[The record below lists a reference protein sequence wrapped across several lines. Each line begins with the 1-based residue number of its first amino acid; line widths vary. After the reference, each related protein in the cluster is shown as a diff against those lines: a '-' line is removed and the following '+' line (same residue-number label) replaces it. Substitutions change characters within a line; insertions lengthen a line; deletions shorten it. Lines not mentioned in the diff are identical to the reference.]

1 MYRYFPSCNFNIAS
15 PKSSKAL
22 RMFLKERMPVAGC
35 CRFDKTVFEKND
47 KAIIVCQACRDI
59 LSDKVDIV
67 SLYEYLDLDDSFEW
81 PNYQGIKMNLQ
92 DCFRDRNYPKVHEAV
107 RHILNKMHIEVAEI
121 EHNQGQADF
130 CGTLHYEPKSDA
142 LKEVLKAY
150 PNVKISKL
158 PIEIQEA
165 LMQEHVALY
174 ECEYVIVDC
183 NRCKKGVEL
192 GGGKAVHL
200 IDLIF
205 GNTDIAYK

>member
-1 MYRYFPSCNFNIAS
+1 MDFRIVPIS
-15 PKSSKAL
+15 KS
-22 RMFLKERMPVAGC
+22 E
-35 CRFDKTVFEKND
+35 
-47 KAIIVCQACRDI
+47 
-59 LSDKVDIV
+59 
-67 SLYEYLDLDDSFEW
+67 
-81 PNYQGIKMNLQ
+81 
-92 DCFRDRNYPKVHEAV
+92 
-107 RHILNKMHIEVAEI
+107 
-121 EHNQGQADF
+121 
-130 CGTLHYEPKSDA
+130 A

-165 LMQEHVALY
+165 LMQEHIALY

-183 NRCKKGVEL
+183 NRCKKGIEL